1 VNFVGQ
7 RRVREITHARQA
19 MSMMSAS
26 VYWTIERPPS
36 AFRREDLPLGFFCRM
51 DQAID
56 DKAISHQLFRGIH
69 DSLTSHEGKC

>member
-1 VNFVGQ
+1 
-7 RRVREITHARQA
+7 
-19 MSMMSAS
+19 
-26 VYWTIERPPS
+26 
-36 AFRREDLPLGFFCRM
+36 M